1 MLFETIYSGCAI
13 LGIMSPNCVI
23 EGLFS
28 IYFKTVQNGKDLE
41 CETLIPDVDDFIF
54 MMWKAWIHYLLSC
67 RDPHLMGFNL
77 DKLGRPFWMKL
88 GFSYWHLYR
97 VVLKPAKAITL
108 YGWYNSQMA
117 KFDRCT
123 RHCAILYV
131 HSLSICIVYLAGKKS
146 ISIAQQL

>member
-1 MLFETIYSGCAI
+1 MLFGTI

-23 EGLFS
+23 EGLLS

-41 CETLIPDVDDFIF
+41 WFYL
-54 MMWKAWIHYLLSC
+54 MMWKAWNHYLLSC
-67 RDPHLMGFNL
+67 QDPHLMGFNL

-123 RHCAILYV
+123 CHCAILYV
-131 HSLSICIVYLAGKKS
+131 HSLSICIVYLAEKKS